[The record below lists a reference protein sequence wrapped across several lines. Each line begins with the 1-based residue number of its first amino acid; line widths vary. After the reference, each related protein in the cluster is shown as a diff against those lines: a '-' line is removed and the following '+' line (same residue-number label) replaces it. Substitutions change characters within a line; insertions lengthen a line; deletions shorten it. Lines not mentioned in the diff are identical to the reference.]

1 VGGATVT
8 SVTAIINYVMSE
20 MPPLLEDWWY
30 FDGLL
35 ETTSS
40 LHTED
45 DLHATFTSST
55 SDTAPF
61 PDRDPGLQLGATP
74 DEEVMIYAFTWW
86 PEHNEMDVMTS
97 GSLIYSPDTYTTTG
111 RAIGYAQGGPLI
123 AVCF

>member
-1 VGGATVT
+1 MN
-8 SVTAIINYVMSE
+8 AIISYVVSTL
-20 MPPLLEDWWY
+20 PPLLEEWWY

-55 SDTAPF
+55 TDAAPF
-61 PDRDPGLQLGATP
+61 PDRDPGLQLKATP
-74 DEEVMIYAFTWW
+74 DEELLLYAFTWW
-86 PEHNEMDVMTS
+86 PEHNEQDVMTT
-97 GSLIYSPDTYTTTG
+97 GSLIYSPDTFTTTG
-111 RAIGYAQGGPLI
+111 RAMGYTQSAPLL